1 MKILEFIVY
10 STFCQNP
17 TASMKS
23 YWARRARVPTQFPR
37 LLTASF
43 FIQYIRFFWYV
54 HANVCIYNIY
64 QGHLS
69 RSTSWPP
76 TPQNPLNHLYRWSQG
91 VIGESGHVVML
102 ERRDWYKVCQ
112 MILEL
117 TYLKIGEIW
126 WNSMTLMKKS
136 KFRGYKKVVYKGGSR
151 EKWYFLLFT

>member
-1 MKILEFIVY
+1 MIKGWLWHFCSHSFIFHPIY
-10 STFCQNP
+10 P
-17 TASMKS
+17 
-23 YWARRARVPTQFPR
+23 
-37 LLTASF
+37 
-43 FIQYIRFFWYV
+43 IFWYV

-102 ERRDWYKVCQ
+102 ERRDWYKVYQ

-126 WNSMTLMKKS
+126 LNSMTLMKKS
-136 KFRGYKKVVYKGGSR
+136 KFRGYKKVVYKGDSR
-151 EKWYFLLFT
+151 EKWSFLWVT